1 MIKVIAL
8 DLDGTLLTGEKK
20 ITEENRKAI
29 KLAKENPNM
38 LGNDKKED
46 EGGLIK

>member
-1 MIKVIAL
+1 MSIKNDTRTFGISVNY
-8 DLDGTLLTGEKK
+8 K
-20 ITEENRKAI
+20 IPTRN

-38 LGNDKKED
+38 LGSDKKED